1 MSNPKIPL
9 ARRSSSTT
17 VPFTSAR
24 NGTVQVPNPYGWLED
39 ASSPETSSFVESQ
52 NGAFAAYVVADES
65 LAAAKRQMTATLME
79 VAKLTITPSL
89 PQRVQGG
96 DEYLFRVLGRGK
108 DYGVWYRGRLESKV
122 QVPVPVQVQVTS
134 QVPAQDA
141 GRGAGGD
148 GLETHGNVIDDD
160 PDLTVFY
167 DEATYS
173 AVLTASSPSRSGKY
187 WAFTTSEAGSDW
199 GVVRTKDVRTGEI
212 LEHAVRGTKFPSKP
226 SSVIPWLSD
235 RGFFY
240 PYFPTDTNHGDQ
252 AGDGDG
258 NENGNKNKNKRVPAQ
273 LRFHELGRPQEEDE
287 LVYADPEHPGYS
299 FRGVVSDDD
308 RFVFLEVYDTGRGC
322 QVWAARVAEE
332 EQRQEKD
339 GPRKTQRL
347 NLKFDYKISDSSEAE
362 WE

>member
-1 MSNPKIPL
+1 MSNFKIPL

-17 VPFTSAR
+17 APFTSAR

-39 ASSPETSSFVESQ
+39 PLSPETVSFVESQ

-79 VAKLTITPSL
+79 VARLTITPSL

-108 DYGVWYRGRLESKV
+108 DYGVWYRGRLESRV
-122 QVPVPVQVQVTS
+122 RVRVQVQD
-134 QVPAQDA
+134 QVQDQ
-141 GRGAGGD
+141 GAGGGAG

-226 SSVIPWLSD
+226 SSLIPWLSD

-240 PYFPTDTNHGDQ
+240 PYFPTDTNRGGKG
-252 AGDGDG
+252 GDGDG
-258 NENGNKNKNKRVPAQ
+258 DENKNKKVPAQ

-287 LVYADPEHPGYS
+287 LVYADPEHPGYA

-347 NLKFDYKISDSSEAE
+347 NLKFDSKISDSSEAE